1 MTYKNGRLVA
11 LESGVAGVPKMN
23 HLDVQR
29 ACDRWLAARGIV
41 PRDRNEHL
49 FDRPRR
55 AKR

>member
-1 MTYKNGRLVA
+1 MTYKNGKIHRYEPAVP
-11 LESGVAGVPKMN
+11 GVPKMY

-41 PRDRNEHL
+41 PRDAGQMFEQR
-49 FDRPRR
+49 RR